1 MKKKSKNFISLD
13 DRLECFGD
21 FNIEDKVCKK
31 FCSINIRC
39 ATTKEQNQQ
48 MEIVEE
54 MLFAESVPIISQ

>member
-1 MKKKSKNFISLD
+1 MKKKTDNFISLD

-21 FNIEDKVCKK
+21 FNIEDKICKK

-39 ATTKEQNQQ
+39 ATTKEQNLQ

-54 MLFAESVPIISQ
+54 MLFAESVPTISQ